1 VSIQPTW
8 RLIPFIR
15 GYALILRVLSQWSL
29 PLINYTY
36 GGMNLD
42 ATVAYAADHIQQAS
56 DDGVGLLALPEVY
69 FPGSVRLS
77 PTFRST
83 LMKAAS

>member
-1 VSIQPTW
+1 
-8 RLIPFIR
+8 
-15 GYALILRVLSQWSL
+15 
-29 PLINYTY
+29 
-36 GGMNLD
+36 MNLD
-42 ATVAYAADHIQQAS
+42 ATVAYAADLIQQAS